1 MTGVL
6 LEEAVEP
13 RLEKCDPNPKFPPYP
28 WDDDRGFRCI
38 RRTNSQTK

>member
-1 MTGVL
+1 MTGNL

-13 RLEKCDPNPKFPPYP
+13 QLERYDPNPKFPPYP

-38 RRTNSQTK
+38 RRSAGGK